1 MIFNHL
7 LLIFEKRMR
16 LLGKVALVTGATG
29 QLGRQFCHALAREG
43 ATVWVSDLD
52 IDKCKAV
59 VSDLT
64 ENSPHYPLILDV
76 ADPESVQNA
85 FSEIKKV
92 SGTLDII
99 INNAG
104 IAVFTPFEER
114 TLDEFM
120 NVLRVNA
127 GGTFLGI
134 QAGAKLMRER
144 KTKGSII
151 NIGSIYG
158 MVSGDPRV
166 YTDCS
171 RKTAECYGAS
181 KAAIIHMTKYFA
193 VHLAEFG
200 IRVNCISP
208 GGVFNYQGEDF
219 VKNYSYRTP
228 MGRMANET
236 EIAGTAVFLASDEAS
251 YITGQNIAVDGGWT
265 SW

>member
-1 MIFNHL
+1 MKL
-7 LLIFEKRMR
+7 SQ
-16 LLGKVALVTGATG
+16 KVALVTGAAG

-43 ATVWVSDLD
+43 ATVWVSDIELD
-52 IDKCKAV
+52 RCEAV
-59 VSDLT
+59 LPHLAQ
-64 ENSPHYPLILDV
+64 NAPHYPLLLDV
-76 ADPESVQNA
+76 TNPESVQNA
-85 FSEIKKV
+85 FSAIKRV
-92 SGTLDII
+92 SGTVDIL

-114 TLDEFM
+114 TFEDFM
-120 NVLRVNA
+120 NVIKVNT
-127 GGTFLGI
+127 GGTFLCI
-134 QAGAKLMRER
+134 QEGSKLMRDQQTR
-144 KTKGSII
+144 GSII

-158 MVSGDPRV
+158 MVSGDPRI
-166 YTDCS
+166 YTDCA

-208 GGVFNYQGEDF
+208 GGVFNNQGKDF

-236 EIAGTAVFLASDEAS
+236 ELAGTVIFLSSSEAA

-265 SW
+265 AW

>member
-1 MIFNHL
+1 
-7 LLIFEKRMR
+7 MR
-16 LLGKVALVTGATG
+16 LFGKIALVTGAAG

-43 ATVWVSDLD
+43 ATVWVSDLE
-52 IDKCKAV
+52 INRCKEV
-59 VSDLT
+59 VSNLSGK
-64 ENSPHYPLILDV
+64 SPHYPLIMDV

-85 FSEIKKV
+85 FSKIKKA
-92 SGTLDII
+92 SGTLDIL

-120 NVLRVNA
+120 NVFGVNA
-127 GGTFLGI
+127 GGTFLCI
-134 QAGAKLMRER
+134 QSGAKLMREQ
-144 KTKGSII
+144 KKKGSII
-151 NIGSIYG
+151 NIGSIHG
-158 MVSGDPRV
+158 MVSGDPRI
-166 YTDCS
+166 YTDCN
-171 RKTAECYGAS
+171 RNTAECYGAS

-208 GGVFNYQGEDF
+208 GGVFNNQGKDF
-219 VKNYSYRTP
+219 VTNYNYRTP

-236 EIAGTAVFLASDEAS
+236 EIAGTVVFLASDEAA

>member
-1 MIFNHL
+1 MAEVIVDVK
-7 LLIFEKRMR
+7 I
-16 LLGKVALVTGATG
+16 ALVTGAAG
-29 QLGRQFCHALAREG
+29 QLGRQFCHAMAREG

-52 IDKCKAV
+52 LKRCKSV
-59 VSDLT
+59 VTHLT
-64 ENSPHYPLILDV
+64 ENSPHYPLTLDV

-92 SGTLDII
+92 SGTLDVL

-120 NVLRVNA
+120 NVFKVNA
-127 GGTFLGI
+127 GGTFLCT
-134 QAGAKLMRER
+134 QAAAKLMREQ

-151 NIGSIYG
+151 NIGSIHG
-158 MVSGDPRV
+158 MVSGDPRI
-166 YTDCS
+166 YSDCN

-208 GGVFNYQGEDF
+208 GGVFNNQGEDF
-219 VKNYSYRTP
+219 EKNYCYRTP
-228 MGRMANET
+228 MGRMAKET
-236 EIAGTAVFLASDEAS
+236 ELKGTAIFLASDEAS

-265 SW
+265 AW

>member
-1 MIFNHL
+1 L
-7 LLIFEKRMR
+7 EKRIK
-16 LLGKVALVTGATG
+16 LLGKIALVTGATG
-29 QLGRQFCHALAREG
+29 QLGYQFCHALACEG

-52 IDKCKAV
+52 INRCKAV
-59 VSDLT
+59 VSKLPK
-64 ENSPHYPLILDV
+64 NLPNYPLIMDV
-76 ADPESVQNA
+76 TDPESVQNA
-85 FSEIKKV
+85 FCEIKKV
-92 SGTLDII
+92 SGTLDILV
-99 INNAG
+99 NNAG

-120 NVLRVNA
+120 NVFKVNA
-127 GGTFLGI
+127 GGTFLCI
-134 QAGAKLMRER
+134 QAGAKLMRAQ

-151 NIGSIYG
+151 NIGSIHG
-158 MVSGDPRV
+158 MVSGDPRI

-208 GGVFNYQGEDF
+208 GGVFNNQGKDF
-219 VKNYSYRTP
+219 VKNYIYRTP

-236 EIAGTAVFLASDEAS
+236 ELAGAAIFLASAEAT

-265 SW
+265 AW

>member
-1 MIFNHL
+1 
-7 LLIFEKRMR
+7 MR
-16 LLGKVALVTGATG
+16 LLGKVVLVTGAAG
-29 QLGRQFCHALAREG
+29 QLGRQFCHALACEG

-52 IDKCKAV
+52 IDRCKEV
-59 VSDLT
+59 VSHLPG
-64 ENSPHYPLILDV
+64 NSSHYPLILDV
-76 ADPESVQNA
+76 ADPESVQRA
-85 FSEIKKV
+85 FYEIKKA
-92 SGTLDII
+92 SATLDVL

-120 NVLRVNA
+120 NVFKINA
-127 GGTFLGI
+127 GGAFLCI
-134 QAGAKLMRER
+134 QAVAKLMRAQ

-151 NIGSIYG
+151 NIGSIHG
-158 MVSGDPRV
+158 MVSGDPRI

-208 GGVFNYQGEDF
+208 GGVFNNQGKDF

-228 MGRMANET
+228 MGRMAKET
-236 EIAGTAVFLASDEAS
+236 ELAGAAIFLASAEAS
-251 YITGQNIAVDGGWT
+251 YITGQNIAIDGGWT
-265 SW
+265 AW

>member
-1 MIFNHL
+1 
-7 LLIFEKRMR
+7 MR

-29 QLGRQFCHALAREG
+29 QLGRQFCHALANEG

-52 IDKCKAV
+52 INRCKAV
-59 VSDLT
+59 LSNLPEKST
-64 ENSPHYPLILDV
+64 NYSLIMDV

-85 FSEIKKV
+85 FHEIKKV
-92 SGTLDII
+92 SSALDIL

-104 IAVFTPFEER
+104 IAVFNPFEER

-120 NVLRVNA
+120 NVFKVNA
-127 GGTFLGI
+127 GGTFLCI
-134 QAGAKLMRER
+134 QATAKLMREQ
-144 KTKGSII
+144 KTEGSII
-151 NIGSIYG
+151 NIGSIHG
-158 MVSGDPRV
+158 MVSGDPRI

-208 GGVFNYQGEDF
+208 GGVFNHQGKDF
-219 VKNYSYRTP
+219 EANYNYRTP

-236 EIAGTAVFLASDEAS
+236 ELAGTAVFLASAEAA

-265 SW
+265 AW